1 MQTCKHYAI
10 HLFAPLICHPTCDLY
25 GSEDSDMIGCSGR
38 RVPPEDAELDLVG
51 PGLEEVEGDL
61 GPVHH
66 RDLPLV
72 DHQDVVPRPEAALP
86 RGAGLHHAAKWGLEV
101 TGCESWSPSEHQH
114 QAVVQGEAVA
124 QVHPP
129 GLADGRS
136 PQPDVVSNLVINVL

>member
-1 MQTCKHYAI
+1 
-10 HLFAPLICHPTCDLY
+10 
-25 GSEDSDMIGCSGR
+25 MIVCSG

-51 PGLEEVEGDL
+51 PGLEEVKGDL

-72 DHQDVVPRPEAALP
+72 DHQDVVPGPEAALP
-86 RGAGLHHAAKWGLEV
+86 RGAGLHHAANWSLEAM
-101 TGCESWSPSEHQH
+101 GGESGSPGEHQH

-129 GLADGRS
+129 GLADGGS
-136 PQPDVVSNLVINVL
+136 PQPDVVSNLANNAMSSLSMMK

>member
-61 GPVHH
+61 GAVHH

-72 DHQDVVPRPEAALP
+72 DHQDVVPGPEAALP
-86 RGAGLHHAAKWGLEV
+86 RGARLHHAAKWGSEV
-101 TGCESWSPSEHQH
+101 
-114 QAVVQGEAVA
+114 
-124 QVHPP
+124 
-129 GLADGRS
+129 
-136 PQPDVVSNLVINVL
+136 VL